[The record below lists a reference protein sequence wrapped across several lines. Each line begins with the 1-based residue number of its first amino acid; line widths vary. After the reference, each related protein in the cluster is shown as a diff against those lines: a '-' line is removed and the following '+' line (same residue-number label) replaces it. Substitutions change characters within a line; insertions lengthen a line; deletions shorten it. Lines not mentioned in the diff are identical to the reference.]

1 MPFTSTFLLKITL
14 MPEMTLPALRETDTP
29 ECRQPPPIFGQT
41 ALSGDWLE
49 AYHRIDAAFLALA
62 RRLNA
67 AEYQFPSF
75 IHASELRK
83 MDYLH
88 SFPQHATFPQVLR
101 QSDDNLQQFRG
112 GELINADDEI
122 QLTAMA
128 PPKAILTPAACYHFY
143 INFQR
148 QNFAKTRLFT
158 TRNNCFRHEKEYVPL
173 ERQWSFTMRE
183 IVCIGGEDEVQAYVQ
198 ETTLRLSGLFAR
210 LNMDIQ
216 WQAAQD
222 PFFDPG
228 NNPKHL
234 LQKLHPNK
242 HEMVFDNRL
251 AVGSANYHRSY
262 FGEIFNIKYSNTYAH
277 SACIAFGIERWL
289 AAFAARFGDNPPA
302 WPLEQLEAI

>member
-1 MPFTSTFLLKITL
+1 
-14 MPEMTLPALRETDTP
+14 MPELTISALRETGAPD
-29 ECRQPPPIFGQT
+29 CSHAMQVFGQT

-67 AEYQFPSF
+67 EEYQFPSF

-101 QSDDNLQQFRG
+101 QSGDNIQRFRS
-112 GELINADDEI
+112 GELVNADDEI
-122 QLTAMA
+122 QLTGMA
-128 PPKAILTPAACYHFY
+128 APKAILTPAACYHFY
-143 INFQR
+143 INFQ
-148 QNFAKTRLFT
+148 QQDFAKTRLFT
-158 TRNNCFRHEKEYVPL
+158 TRNNCFRHEKQYVPL

-183 IVCIGGEDEVQAYVQ
+183 IVCIGGEDEVQRYLQV
-198 ETTLRLSGLFAR
+198 TKSRLSGLFAR

-216 WQAAQD
+216 WQTAQD

-242 HEMVFDNRL
+242 QEMVFDDRL
-251 AVGSANYHRSY
+251 AIGSANYHRSY
-262 FGEIFNIKYSNTYAH
+262 FGEIFDIKFNNTCAH

-289 AAFAARFGDNPPA
+289 AAFAACFGDNPQL
-302 WPLEQLEAI
+302 WFLELLEEI